1 MVLVEDVHFIVIV
14 DGLRSN
20 NSDFIFVIS
29 MKKTTKKISNVDIP
43 VYNR

>member
-20 NSDFIFVIS
+20 NCDFIFVIS
-29 MKKTTKKISNVDIP
+29 ISFDEKNDQKNIK
-43 VYNR
+43 R